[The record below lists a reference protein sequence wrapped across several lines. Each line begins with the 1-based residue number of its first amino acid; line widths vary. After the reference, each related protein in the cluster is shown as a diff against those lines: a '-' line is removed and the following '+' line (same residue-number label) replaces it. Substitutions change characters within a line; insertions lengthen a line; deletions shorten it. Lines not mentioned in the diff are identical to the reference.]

1 MTVLINPV
9 KLGNAN
15 KYANLKRLLD
25 EWQSRAIVLLDA
37 NRDLKTARVELAAMQ
52 SAADKAQ
59 ADYDRV
65 VYNLLSLLA
74 DDVIAT

>member
-1 MTVLINPV
+1 MPTLINRIS
-9 KLGNAN
+9 KKELQ
-15 KYANLKRLLD
+15 KRLLD
-25 EWQSRAIVLLDA
+25 ERQSRAIVLLDA

>member
-1 MTVLINPV
+1 MPKLINRIS
-9 KLGNAN
+9 KKELQ
-15 KYANLKRLLD
+15 KRLLD

>member
-1 MTVLINPV
+1 MPTLINRIS
-9 KLGNAN
+9 KKELQ
-15 KYANLKRLLD
+15 KRLLD

-65 VYNLLSLLA
+65 VYNLLTLLA

>member
-1 MTVLINPV
+1 MPTLINRIS
-9 KLGNAN
+9 KKELQ
-15 KYANLKRLLD
+15 KRLLD